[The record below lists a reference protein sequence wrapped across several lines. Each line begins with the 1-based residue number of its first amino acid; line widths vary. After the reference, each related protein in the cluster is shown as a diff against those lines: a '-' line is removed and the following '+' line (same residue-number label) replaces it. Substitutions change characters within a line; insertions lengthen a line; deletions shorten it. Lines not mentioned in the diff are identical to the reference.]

1 MRPAWIPFR
10 TWGDGQGPEEQAILT
25 PDMVSKNYMRMCMEK
40 LLHDLTSSSF
50 PDSIASNHL
59 SSSLDVPL
67 SLPLPFFLFASV
79 FGEDPTCPD
88 LSSAL
93 AGEPFSF
100 DLSLELDGP
109 ALENTSHTLSSNLHA
124 EYRSWWWHILQ

>member
-1 MRPAWIPFR
+1 
-10 TWGDGQGPEEQAILT
+10 
-25 PDMVSKNYMRMCMEK
+25 MVSTNYMRMCMDK
-40 LLHDLTSSSF
+40 LMQDLTSSSF

-100 DLSLELDGP
+100 DLSLELGGP
-109 ALENTSHTLSSNLHA
+109 ALKNTSHTSSSNLHGG
-124 EYRSWWWHILQ
+124 YRS